1 MCSKAFTLLETLVAI
16 TILSVG
22 IMASYAAITKVVSWT
37 YLNSFRFT
45 ASRLAQEG
53 MELVSNTRDTNWLNG
68 NDWDSRLINCAS
80 GCEIDYT
87 YDYNDGNF
95 SPYTDPGRY
104 LQIDSDGFYNYG
116 DGDDSRF
123 KRKIIITPV
132 GVGTNELK
140 VKVEVTWSR
149 LGSETGVLEVEEH
162 LYNWR

>member
-1 MCSKAFTLLETLVAI
+1 
-16 TILSVG
+16 
-22 IMASYAAITKVVSWT
+22 MASYGAITKVVSLT

-53 MELVSNTRDTNWLNG
+53 MELVSNTRDTNWLNE
-68 NDWDSRLINCAS
+68 NDWDSRLLINCAS

-95 SPYTDPGRY
+95 SPYTDPGKY
-104 LQIDSDGFYNYG
+104 LQIDSNGFYNYG

-123 KRKIIITPV
+123 KRKIIITQV
-132 GVGTNELK
+132 NADELK
-140 VKVEVTWSR
+140 IKVEVTWSE
-149 LGSETGVLEVEEH
+149 LGSSLETLETLEVEEH